1 MTGGLGRILISHA
14 PDDATHTDA
23 VRDLWIL
30 LRAGGLDAGLLSGP
44 AELAAA
50 ELDSADVVV
59 LVGSPLYRQVAAADD
74 PAGCGH
80 PELWHAARAIRELVE
95 GDEKSAAAV
104 LPVVLPGGTVR
115 DLPAFLSAHG
125 APLHRLRALSKRAVA
140 ALVAELHKR
149 CGTVDPASHH
159 ELRLEVSVAQGRL
172 LSTAT
177 LAGTPLCRRDEPL
190 PFGRDEVWSLLDL
203 PDAEARLARLGQRLS
218 AALFDADSLDQLTT
232 LVTEADDDTVIDVV
246 VNADGPAHELPFELI
261 RLTDQRV
268 LATIEG
274 VRLTRTVAGVAAVAQ
289 PPTPGPL
296 KILVAVGAPEH
307 TENPPLDIEAEMQA
321 IVGMVGGLGRA
332 EVTILEVAGPQEI
345 ADALRR
351 DAYHVLHLSAHGSP
365 YGVELEDR
373 DGNAVEVQA
382 EDLVRALRRGGRP
395 VPLIVLSSCD
405 GAADADT
412 GLATTLLRH
421 GASRVIAMQ
430 TSVSDAY
437 ATSLLMRVY
446 GALAER
452 DVPVAAALAQAR
464 SEMFDEAMEADSSG
478 RPEYAVATLFATTD
492 GPLWDAMAAPVPLSN
507 PTELPTG
514 AGVRELLLGEL
525 VGRRT
530 LLRLVTRT
538 LRDEVAP
545 TGQSPLVNGVIL
557 TGVAGIGKTALAG
570 RAINRLRD
578 DIEDPWSIV
587 VHTGCWNPP
596 QLVEDATATAAG
608 AGIGDHDDQS
618 AALAAITELLRTH
631 RLLIVFDDF
640 EQNLTLGGD
649 AFLDPGFAEVFGELC
664 RAAERGKVLVTSRYP
679 VPHEVPLLRVEMP
692 PLRDAE
698 LRRLLLRLPALRELP
713 YDDRETVVRTVGG
726 HPRLVEFVDA
736 LLRGR
741 AGRARLP
748 EVTERLR
755 RLAKQESITL
765 ARSAASAPD
774 ATEATR
780 QAVALAARDMLLGD
794 LLDLLTPAERE
805 TLLQAAVLRV
815 PLSGDD
821 LAFAVHDREPADD
834 DRAAVAADVDRLL
847 GLTLVVSS
855 GDGVVVESWVAEA
868 LSHLQGAEHLHRH
881 DRATRMYQRIMQA
894 GRADFQTVTEVVHHL
909 RTAGRFDGLATFAEA
924 LLPGLGGELTIAAFL
939 GDVTPGFPSDH
950 PAYLDLLGR
959 ERDALEASGSTAAAA
974 VKGEEVLA
982 VVSAVAEAEPEN
994 MQAQVALS
1002 SALDSQGRLMR
1013 RLGRTTEARDHY
1025 ETALAIDLRLCQ
1037 ADPDDLHYQRNL
1049 GLSYQKIAQL
1059 ALDRGEVQ
1067 SAREAADRALQIR
1080 RRLVDADPDNE
1091 MPHYDLAVCLA
1102 VLTAVC
1108 RAEGDTGQARQLGE
1122 QALVG
1127 WRRLTQAD
1135 AENQDLLSNLLDSV
1149 SALAD
1154 IIGFVG
1160 DDAEQA
1166 RALTAEAAS
1175 IADRLATADPGNIAY
1190 QRGLLVSHWRLGDMD
1205 LGVDD
1210 LTCAREHFESALSL
1224 AGRLADTDPDSVDG
1238 QSDLATAFRRM
1249 ADYAAANGQ
1258 PEEVRGNL
1266 ERSLEITQGLVH
1278 RFPRNGGYHRDLA
1291 RSCERLADW
1300 ARDAAD
1306 PDLAGTHYRQAL
1318 AHWRRRTALDPED
1331 LAARLAQASVNDR
1344 IAGLEQAAGHP
1355 GRARRRWQAALV
1367 LAREVHAEAP
1377 TEEHRAR
1384 IAHYQARLD

>member
-14 PDDATHTDA
+14 PDDPTHTDA

-50 ELDSADVVV
+50 ELDSADVV
-59 LVGSPLYRQVAAADD
+59 LLIGSPLYRRVAAGDD
-74 PAGCGH
+74 PAGGAH
-80 PELWHAARAIRELVE
+80 PELWRAARAIRDLVE

-125 APLHRLRALSKRAVA
+125 GPLHRLRALSRRGVA
-140 ALVAELHKR
+140 ALVAELHRR
-149 CGTVDPASHH
+149 CGTVDPTSHH

-172 LSTAT
+172 RGTAT
-177 LAGTPLCRRDEPL
+177 LAGTPLCQRDEPL

-203 PDAEARLARLGQRLS
+203 PDAESRLARLGQRLS

-232 LVTEADDDTVIDVV
+232 LVTNADDGTVIDVV
-246 VNADGPAHELPFELI
+246 IDADGPAHELPFELI

-268 LATIEG
+268 LATVEG
-274 VRLTRTVAGVAAVAQ
+274 VRLIRTVAGVPAAPQ

-321 IVGMVGGLGRA
+321 IVGVIGGLGRV

-382 EDLVRALRRGGRP
+382 EDLVRALRRAGRP

-421 GASRVIAMQ
+421 GANRVIAMQ

-437 ATSLLMRVY
+437 ATRLLTRVY
-446 GALAER
+446 GALAEEN
-452 DVPVAAALAQAR
+452 VPVAAALAQAR
-464 SEMFDEAMEADSSG
+464 SELFDEVVEADSSG
-478 RPEYAVATLFATTD
+478 RPEYAVPTLFATTD
-492 GPLWDAMAAPVPLSN
+492 GPLWDATVLPVPLSN

-525 VGRRT
+525 VGRRAQ
-530 LLRLVTRT
+530 LRTVTGT
-538 LRDEVAP
+538 LRDEVPA
-545 TGQSPLVNGVIL
+545 TGQSSLVNGVLL

-578 DIEDPWSIV
+578 DIEDPWSVV
-587 VHTGCWNPP
+587 VHTGSWNPP
-596 QLVEDATATAAG
+596 QLIEDTAATTAG
-608 AGIGDHDDQS
+608 AGIGDRVDQS
-618 AALAAITELLRTH
+618 AALAAITDALRTH

-664 RAAERGKVLVTSRYP
+664 RAAERGKLLVTSRYP
-679 VPHEVPLLRVEMP
+679 IPAPVPLLRVEMP
-692 PLRDAE
+692 PLSDAE

-713 YDDRETVVRTVGG
+713 YSDRETVVRTVGG

-741 AGRARLP
+741 AGKARLP

-755 RLAKQESITL
+755 RLARQESVTL
-765 ARSAASAPD
+765 ARSAADAPD

-780 QAVALAARDMLLGD
+780 QAVALAARDMLLGE
-794 LLDLLTPAERE
+794 LLDLLTPAEHE
-805 TLLQAAVLRV
+805 TLLQAAVIRV
-815 PLSGDD
+815 RVSGDD
-821 LAFAVHDREPADD
+821 LAFAVHDREPSDD
-834 DRAAVAADVDRLL
+834 DRAEVTAQLDRLL
-847 GLTLVVSS
+847 GLTLVISS
-855 GDGVVVESWVAEA
+855 DDEVVMESWVAEA
-868 LSHLQGAEHLHRH
+868 LTHLQGPEHLHRH

-894 GRADFQTVTEVVHHL
+894 GRADFQTLTEVVHHL
-909 RTAGRFDGLATFAEA
+909 RTAGRFDGLATFTEA
-924 LLPGLGGELTIAAFL
+924 LLPGLGGELTVAAFL
-939 GDVTPGFPSDH
+939 GDVTPGFPTDH

-974 VKGEEVLA
+974 VKGEEVLTL
-982 VVSAVAEAEPEN
+982 VAGIADAEPDN
-994 MQAQVALS
+994 TQAQVALS
-1002 SALDSQGRLMR
+1002 SALDGQGRLMR
-1013 RLGRTTEARDHY
+1013 RLGRTAEARDHY
-1025 ETALAIDLRLCQ
+1025 ENALAVDLRLCE
-1037 ADPDDLHYQRNL
+1037 ADPDDPQYQRNL

-1059 ALDRGEVQ
+1059 ALDRAEVR
-1067 SAREAADRALQIR
+1067 SAREAADRSLQIR

-1091 MPHYDLAVCLA
+1091 VLHYDLAVCLG
-1102 VLTAVC
+1102 VLAAVC
-1108 RAEGDTGQARQLGE
+1108 RADGDTGQARELGA
-1122 QALVG
+1122 QALVV
-1127 WRRLTQAD
+1127 WRRLTLAD
-1135 AENQDLLSNLLDSV
+1135 ADNQDLLGNLLDGV

-1154 IIGFVG
+1154 TIGFLG

-1166 RALTAEAAS
+1166 RELTAEAAT

-1190 QRGLLVSHWRLGDMD
+1190 QRGLLTSHWRLGDMD
-1205 LGVDD
+1205 LSVDD
-1210 LTCAREHFESALSL
+1210 LACAREHFESALSL
-1224 AGRLADTDPDSVDG
+1224 AERLADTDPDSVDG
-1238 QSDLATAFRRM
+1238 QCDLATAFRRM
-1249 ADYAAANGQ
+1249 ADYTAANGQ

-1278 RFPRNGGYHRDLA
+1278 RFPRNGGFHRDLA

-1300 ARDAAD
+1300 VRDAGD
-1306 PDLAGTHYRQAL
+1306 PDLAGTLFRQAL
-1318 AHWRRRTALDPED
+1318 AHWRRRATLDPED
-1331 LAARLAQASVNDR
+1331 LGARLAQADLNHR
-1344 IAGLEQAAGHP
+1344 IAELEQAAGHP

-1377 TEEHRAR
+1377 TEEHRTRVAL
-1384 IAHYQARLD
+1384 YQARLD